1 MIFVLM
7 WLFFSSGGCWDF
19 WDFWEQ
25 LLHLDPQLVSDEEHL
40 QPVVGKSISF
50 IFVFKNIFN
59 NNNQLCSLNSNLAK
73 GSYGHKVIWVMIAF
87 LFTLAFIKAFIHF
100 CPQLHTITVHCIQW
114 YGAIRKSLMVGT
126 YTSVGD
132 LHCKNISWNNVWNL
146 TFVCHSLSLYQKKDE
161 SLKYALFNSQQV
173 LLNTQLQLY

>member
-1 MIFVLM
+1 M
-7 WLFFSSGGCWDF
+7 
-19 WDFWEQ
+19 
-25 LLHLDPQLVSDEEHL
+25 
-40 QPVVGKSISF
+40 
-50 IFVFKNIFN
+50 IFVFKNILN
-59 NNNQLCSLNSNLAK
+59 NNHQLCSFNSNLAK

-87 LFTLAFIKAFIHF
+87 LFTLALNHIKAFIHHLTF
-100 CPQLHTITVHCIQW
+100 ALNSITVHIHIQW

-132 LHCKNISWNNVWNL
+132 LHCKTFSWNNVCNL